1 MLDHAG
7 DGVLLKDFGVG
18 VGKIAD
24 DSHSLVAE
32 LYVVLPW
39 FLLQDA
45 GEVPGYFWSWFPCC

>member
-7 DGVLLKDFGVG
+7 DRVLLKDFGVG
-18 VGKIAD
+18 VDKIAD
-24 DSHSLVAE
+24 DSHGLVAE

-45 GEVPGYFWSWFPCC
+45 GKVLGYFWCWFPCC